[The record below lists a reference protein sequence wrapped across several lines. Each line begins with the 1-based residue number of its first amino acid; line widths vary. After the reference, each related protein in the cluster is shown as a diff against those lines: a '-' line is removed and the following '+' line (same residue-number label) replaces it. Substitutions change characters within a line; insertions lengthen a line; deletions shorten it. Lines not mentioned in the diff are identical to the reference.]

1 MAKRGQTTAFV
12 IVGIVILAVV
22 ILLFYLRGQFFF
34 GPVTTTTLQDR
45 LVPLETH
52 IKDCLQDVSDE
63 PLKRLGLQGG
73 YLALNPGTFSSYQGQ
88 SISYLCFSQGG
99 KATCSNRMLT
109 TTVMEQQLSDAISQG
124 LATCLNIGRFKRGFE
139 MTVGQQEVVTAIGP
153 SSIVVT
159 LKMPLTISKEDIV
172 IKRDSFSETF
182 DYPLGRLYEVSQTI
196 VDYESQ
202 YGEFEQLSYMLAH
215 KGEYVID
222 KKKPYPDKVYILKTK
237 DSPYIFQFMI
247 QGEPT
252 A

>member
-12 IVGIVILAVV
+12 IVGIVILAVI

-45 LVPLETH
+45 LVPLENH
-52 IKDCLQDVSDE
+52 VKDCLQKISDE
-63 PLKRLGLQGG
+63 PIKRIGLQGG
-73 YLALNPGTFSSYQGQ
+73 YLSLGSGTFASYQGQ

-109 TTVMEQQLSDAISQG
+109 TTSMEQQLSEAISKG
-124 LATCLNIGRFKRGFE
+124 LATCLNLGKFKRGFDLQI
-139 MTVGQQEVVTAIGP
+139 GQQKVVTAIGP
-153 SSIVVT
+153 SNVIVT
-159 LKMPLTISKEDIV
+159 LQMPLTLSKDNV
-172 IKRDSFSETF
+172 VVQRDSFTQTF
-182 DYPLGRLYEVSQTI
+182 NYPLGRLYAVSQTI

-202 YGEFEQLSYMLAH
+202 FGEFEQLSYMLTH

-237 DSPYIFQFMI
+237 DSSYIFQFMV
-247 QGEPT
+247 QGEATP
-252 A
+252 

>member
-45 LVPLETH
+45 LVPLENH
-52 IKDCLQDVSDE
+52 IKECLQKVSDE
-63 PLKRLGLQGG
+63 PIKRIGLQGG
-73 YLALNPGTFSSYQGQ
+73 YLSLGSGTFSSYQGQ

-99 KATCSNRMLT
+99 RATCSNRMLT
-109 TTVMEQQLSDAISQG
+109 TMSMEQQLSDTISKG
-124 LATCLNIGRFKRGFE
+124 LATCLNLGRFKRGFD
-139 MTVGQQEVVTAIGP
+139 MQVGQQQVTTAIGP
-153 SSIVVT
+153 SAVIVT
-159 LKMPLTISKEDIV
+159 LAMPLTIRKDDV
-172 IKRDSFSETF
+172 LVRRDSFSQTF
-182 DYPLGRLYEVSQTI
+182 SYPLGRLYDVSQDI

-202 YGEFEQLSYMLAH
+202 FGEFEQLSYMLTH
-215 KGEYVID
+215 KGEFIID

-252 A
+252 P

>member
-12 IVGIVILAVV
+12 IIGIVILAVV

-52 IKDCLQDVSDE
+52 IKDCLQKISDE
-63 PLKRLGLQGG
+63 PIKRLGLQGG
-73 YLALNPGTFSSYQGQ
+73 YLALNPGTYSSYQGQ
-88 SISYLCFSQGG
+88 DISYLCFSQGG

-109 TTVMEQQLSDAISQG
+109 TTSMEQQLSDAISDG
-124 LATCLNIGRFKRGFE
+124 LATCLNIGRFKRGFD
-139 MTVGQQEVVTAIGP
+139 MIVGPQKVTTSIGP

-159 LKMPLTISKEDIV
+159 LSMPLKISKDNV
-172 IKRDSFSETF
+172 VVQQDTFTQTF

-202 YGEFEQLSYMLAH
+202 FGEFEQLSYMLVH
-215 KGEYVID
+215 KGEYIID

-237 DSPYIFQFMI
+237 DSTYIFQFMI

-252 A
+252 T

>member
-73 YLALNPGTFSSYQGQ
+73 YLVFNPGTFSSYQGQ
-88 SISYLCFSQGG
+88 DISYLCFSQGG

-109 TTVMEQQLSDAISQG
+109 TTIMEQQLSDAISEG

-139 MTVGQQEVVTAIGP
+139 MQVGPQKVTTAIGP
-153 SSIVVT
+153 STVLVT
-159 LKMPLTISKEDIV
+159 LSMPLKISKENIV
-172 IKRDSFSETF
+172 VQKDTFTQTF

-196 VDYESQ
+196 VDY
-202 YGEFEQLSYMLAH
+202 
-215 KGEYVID
+215 
-222 KKKPYPDKVYILKTK
+222 
-237 DSPYIFQFMI
+237 
-247 QGEPT
+247 
-252 A
+252 

>member
-1 MAKRGQTTAFV
+1 MRKRAQVTPFV

-34 GPVTTTTLQDR
+34 GPVTTATLQDR
-45 LVPLETH
+45 LVPLENH
-52 IKDCLQDVSDE
+52 IKECLQKISDE
-63 PLKRLGLQGG
+63 PIKRIGLQGG
-73 YLALNPGTFSSYQGQ
+73 YLSLGSGTFGAYQGD

-109 TTVMEQQLSDAISQG
+109 SVHMEEQLSKAISDG
-124 LATCLNIGRFKRGFE
+124 LATCLNVGRFKRGFD
-139 MTVGQQEVVTAIGP
+139 MTIGQQQVTTAIGP
-153 SSIVVT
+153 SAVVVT
-159 LKMPLTISKEDIV
+159 LSLPLTIRKDDVV
-172 IKRDSFSETF
+172 IKKDIFAETF
-182 DYPLGRLYEVSQTI
+182 AYPLGRLYEVSQTI

-202 YGEFEQLSYMLAH
+202 FGEFEQLSYMLTH

-252 A
+252 P

>member
-22 ILLFYLRGQFFF
+22 ILLFYLREQFFL

-45 LVPLETH
+45 LVPLENH
-52 IKDCLQDVSDE
+52 IKECLQKISDE
-63 PLKRLGLQGG
+63 PIKRIGLQGG
-73 YLALNPGTFSSYQGQ
+73 YLSLGSGAYGQ
-88 SISYLCFSQGG
+88 YKGDSISYLCFSQGG

-109 TTVMEQQLSDAISQG
+109 TTSMEQQLSETISKG
-124 LATCLNIGRFKRGFE
+124 LATCLNLGNFKRGFD
-139 MTVGQQEVVTAIGP
+139 MQIGQQKVTTAIGP
-153 SSIVVT
+153 SAVIVT
-159 LKMPLTISKEDIV
+159 LNLPLTIRKDDV
-172 IKRDSFSETF
+172 VVTRDSFSQTF
-182 DYPLGRLYEVSQTI
+182 QYPLGRLYEVSQDI

-202 YGEFEQLSYMLAH
+202 FGEFEQLSYMLTH
-215 KGEYVID
+215 KGEFVID

>member
-1 MAKRGQTTAFV
+1 
-12 IVGIVILAVV
+12 
-22 ILLFYLRGQFFF
+22 
-34 GPVTTTTLQDR
+34 
-45 LVPLETH
+45 
-52 IKDCLQDVSDE
+52 
-63 PLKRLGLQGG
+63 
-73 YLALNPGTFSSYQGQ
+73 
-88 SISYLCFSQGG
+88 
-99 KATCSNRMLT
+99 
-109 TTVMEQQLSDAISQG
+109 
-124 LATCLNIGRFKRGFE
+124 